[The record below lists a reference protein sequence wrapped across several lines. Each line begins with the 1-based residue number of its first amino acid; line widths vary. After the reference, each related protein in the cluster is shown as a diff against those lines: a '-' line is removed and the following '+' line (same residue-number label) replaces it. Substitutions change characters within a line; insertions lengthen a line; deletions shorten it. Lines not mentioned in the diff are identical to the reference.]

1 MSEYY
6 PIMLKISGKKCLVVG
21 GGNVAERKTKA
32 FLECG
37 GVVHVI
43 SPNLSSGLSS
53 LAESRQIEVVPRD
66 YRTGDL
72 KNAAIVVAATDDQ
85 EVNKRIY
92 SEGQQ
97 RGILTNVVDD
107 PENSNF
113 IVPSILQR
121 DDVIIAV
128 STSGRSPALARKIR
142 TELEE
147 KYSKEYASLAILLSE
162 VRSELK
168 EQGIEISN
176 EVWQEAID
184 MDLLIELLRRGESQ
198 EAKDTLL
205 SRLQKGGV
213 E

>member
-6 PIMLKISGKKCLVVG
+6 PIMLKVSGKKCVVVG

-37 GVVHVI
+37 GTVYVI
-43 SPNLSSGLSS
+43 SPNLSSGLRS
-53 LAESRQIEVVPRD
+53 LAETGQIEVIHRD
-66 YRTGDL
+66 YRADDL

-113 IVPSILQR
+113 IVPSVLQR

-168 EQGIEISN
+168 GQGIEINN

-184 MDLLIELLRRGESQ
+184 TDLLIELLRRGESQ
-198 EAKDTLL
+198 EAKNTLL
-205 SRLQKGGV
+205 SRLQKGGI